1 MISARV
7 EINQI
12 TVGGQDGKNSHMF
25 SCVIITVESVNST
38 FITHDET
45 VTATPS

>member
-12 TVGGQDGKNSHMF
+12 IVGGQDGKISHRF
-25 SCVIITVESVNST
+25 SCVIITAESVNNT
-38 FITHDET
+38 FII
-45 VTATPS
+45 

>member
-12 TVGGQDGKNSHMF
+12 MVGGQNGKTSHRF
-25 SCVIITVESVNST
+25 SCVIITVESVNSA
-38 FITHDET
+38 FII
-45 VTATPS
+45 